1 MFSLLKI
8 NYSILSLKILK
19 VINSFKLTF
28 DYYKLTHV
36 CSYKIEKFVMIIVSL
51 LNYIDF
57 VKIFVNIHQQ
67 IKVLKLISLK
77 HDSMKILDFSE

>member
-67 IKVLKLISLK
+67 IKLK

>member
-1 MFSLLKI
+1 
-8 NYSILSLKILK
+8 
-19 VINSFKLTF
+19 
-28 DYYKLTHV
+28 
-36 CSYKIEKFVMIIVSL
+36 MIIVSL

-57 VKIFVNIHQQ
+57 VKISFVNIHQQ

>member
-1 MFSLLKI
+1 
-8 NYSILSLKILK
+8 
-19 VINSFKLTF
+19 
-28 DYYKLTHV
+28 
-36 CSYKIEKFVMIIVSL
+36 MIIVSL